1 MTSWFAKVVW
11 QRLQQR
17 CGPSCLKS
25 HSDNDVANASQPFI
39 RCYAKVQLAPLP
51 AVCRFVISCMR
62 SHFCNGFPLQNVN
75 DGKLWLLKHAIVFE
89 PRPVRVIQR
98 GEIQSF
104 KVNRSGTQL

>member
-1 MTSWFAKVVW
+1 MPAL
-11 QRLQQR
+11 RL
-17 CGPSCLKS
+17 LM
-25 HSDNDVANASQPFI
+25 
-39 RCYAKVQLAPLP
+39 VQLAPLP
-51 AVCRFVISCMR
+51 GVCRFVISCLQT
-62 SHFCNGFPLQNVN
+62 HFCNVPLQNVN